1 MRVQGTNGIEFELE
15 DSVAT
20 GMIAAGL
27 LSAIDEDPSGASTGE
42 GKSQPPV
49 DEDPQPPVDEDPQ
62 PPVDEDPQPPEDEDA
77 KKAKK

>member
-1 MRVQGTNGIEFELE
+1 MRVQGDNGIEFELE

-27 LSAIDEDPSGASTGE
+27 LYTIDEDTSGVSPVEGE
-42 GKSQPPV
+42 SQPPV
-49 DEDPQPPVDEDPQ
+49 DEDPQPPEG
-62 PPVDEDPQPPEDEDA
+62 EDA

>member
-1 MRVQGTNGIEFELE
+1 MRVQGDNGIEFELE

-27 LSAIDEDPSGASTGE
+27 LFVINEDTIGASPAEGE
-42 GKSQPPV
+42 N
-49 DEDPQPPVDEDPQ
+49 Q
-62 PPVDEDPQPPEDEDA
+62 PPVDEDPQPPEGENQPPVDEDPQPPEGEDA

>member
-27 LSAIDEDPSGASTGE
+27 LSAINEDTSGAAPAE
-42 GKSQPPV
+42 GMR
-49 DEDPQPPVDEDPQ
+49 Q

-77 KKAKK
+77 KKTKK

>member
-1 MRVQGTNGIEFELE
+1 MSVQGDNGIEFELE

-27 LSAIDEDPSGASTGE
+27 LFALNEDTSGASPVEGE
-42 GKSQPPV
+42 SQPPV
-49 DEDPQPPVDEDPQ
+49 DEDPK
-62 PPVDEDPQPPEDEDA
+62 PPEGEDA

>member
-49 DEDPQPPVDEDPQ
+49 DEDPQPAEGENQ
-62 PPVDEDPQPPEDEDA
+62 PPVDEDPQPPEGEDA

>member
-27 LSAIDEDPSGASTGE
+27 LSAIDEDP
-42 GKSQPPV
+42 QPPV

>member
-1 MRVQGTNGIEFELE
+1 MRVQGDNGIEFELE

-27 LSAIDEDPSGASTGE
+27 LFVINEDTSGASPAEGE
-42 GKSQPPV
+42 N
-49 DEDPQPPVDEDPQ
+49 QPPVDEDPQ

>member
-1 MRVQGTNGIEFELE
+1 MRVQGDNGIEFELE

-27 LSAIDEDPSGASTGE
+27 LSAIDEDTSGSSPAEGE
-42 GKSQPPV
+42 S
-49 DEDPQPPVDEDPQ
+49 Q

>member
-1 MRVQGTNGIEFELE
+1 MRVQGDNGIEFELE

-27 LSAIDEDPSGASTGE
+27 LFAINEDTSGASPAEGE
-42 GKSQPPV
+42 SQPPV
-49 DEDPQPPVDEDPQ
+49 DEDPK
-62 PPVDEDPQPPEDEDA
+62 PPEDEDA